1 MNDALDARLRRLEDR
16 TEIGEL
22 VTRYC
27 LAMDNRDV
35 AEIPR
40 LFTADAVVR
49 SLDGVMN
56 ATGRE
61 AVMQMFLG
69 RFAVL
74 GPSNHFT
81 HDRIVTFNDA
91 DDQTARGIVLSHAEM
106 QRKGQPMVTAIRYLD
121 RYQRDSGSWRF
132 AERVLTFM
140 YYVPTAEYL
149 DAFGPGIDKRMR
161 AYDKAVPAD
170 WPENLPTWKSY
181 YGR

>member
-1 MNDALDARLRRLEDR
+1 
-16 TEIGEL
+16 
-22 VTRYC
+22 
-27 LAMDNRDV
+27 
-35 AEIPR
+35 
-40 LFTADAVVR
+40 
-49 SLDGVMN
+49 
-56 ATGRE
+56 
-61 AVMQMFLG
+61 MQMFLG

-121 RYQRDSGSWRF
+121 RYQRDNGSWRF

-161 AYDKAVPAD
+161 RVRQ
-170 WPENLPTWKSY
+170 
-181 YGR
+181 GRAR